1 MPFQAVARC
10 TFCLLNLCVFCSDAH
25 KRQRT
30 SADHEMVS
38 LSEPKI
44 GLTAIRRQLMCT
56 IHPDKELNLYC
67 SQCEQVV
74 CRDCCILLHRGHA
87 CEMAIRA
94 APFHSN
100 RVRER
105 IDSGKIGLKE
115 AKLSLDKLNV
125 ISQRVEVSTV
135 NGCTKT
141 AIVLSC
147 FHPDQV
153 Q

>member
-1 MPFQAVARC
+1 M
-10 TFCLLNLCVFCSDAH
+10 S
-25 KRQRT
+25 
-30 SADHEMVS
+30 SEHEMVN
-38 LSEPKI
+38 LSEPKT

-87 CEMAIRA
+87 CEMAIRV
-94 APFHSN
+94 APLHSN

-135 NGCTKT
+135 NCPCKSKT
-141 AIVLSC
+141 VTCNFSFRQGAILLNRM
-147 FHPDQV
+147 
-153 Q
+153 